1 MSPKT
6 PEQNREIREKTR
18 QQIIDAAFEKFAN
31 EGFSKTSVA
40 AVAKKAG
47 VSKGLIYHYFSS
59 KEEILEAI
67 FDQLTDLGE
76 EIMSF
81 PEEYTAKDK
90 IHKILD
96 ETFTFIK
103 TQSGLGKLMIGLA
116 LQQDAFSTLKPKIDK
131 INAEQIALFASIMEE
146 LGHQQPKLQAYELGA
161 MLDGILMAYVAM
173 GEDYPL
179 GEIKNKIMEE
189 YVPS

>member
-6 PEQNREIREKTR
+6 PEQNKEIREKTR
-18 QQIIDAAFEKFAN
+18 QQIIDAAFEQFAS

-47 VSKGLIYHYFSS
+47 VSKGLIYHYFNS

-81 PEEYTAKDK
+81 PEEFTAEDK
-90 IHKILD
+90 ISKILED
-96 ETFTFIK
+96 TFTFIE

-116 LQQDAFSTLKPKIDK
+116 LQQDAFAALKPKIEK
-131 INAEQIALFASIMEE
+131 INAEQIELFSSILSE
-146 LGHQQPKLQAYELGA
+146 LGHQQPVLQAYELGA

-179 GEIKNKIMEE
+179 QEIKTKIMEE